1 MTKGEVESLR
11 PHPRAPIYLDIN
23 QSTTTHYQT
32 HSILTSQVKTYQ
44 HVPKKLLSPK
54 NSCPQKTLGTKKTL
68 GAKKTLLT
76 GERTC
81 KPTSLRQAPPG

>member
-44 HVPKKLLSPK
+44 H
-54 NSCPQKTLGTKKTL
+54 
-68 GAKKTLLT
+68 
-76 GERTC
+76 
-81 KPTSLRQAPPG
+81 

>member
-44 HVPKKLLSPK
+44 QKPDFGACVGMWRARDLHHVHR
-54 NSCPQKTLGTKKTL
+54 G
-68 GAKKTLLT
+68 
-76 GERTC
+76 
-81 KPTSLRQAPPG
+81 

>member
-44 HVPKKLLSPK
+44 HGSYIDLLFSLLLSRIL
-54 NSCPQKTLGTKKTL
+54 STYV
-68 GAKKTLLT
+68 LLS
-76 GERTC
+76 
-81 KPTSLRQAPPG
+81 TSFVIHPDRVTASFNVSP